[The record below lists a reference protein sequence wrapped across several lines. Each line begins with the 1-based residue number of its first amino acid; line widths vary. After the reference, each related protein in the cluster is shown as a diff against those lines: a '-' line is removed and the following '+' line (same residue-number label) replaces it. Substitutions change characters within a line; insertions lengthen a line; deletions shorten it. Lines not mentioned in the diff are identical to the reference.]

1 MFLFITLTISND
13 LDYLSVRIQWLKA
26 FTPLS
31 LNIPPAEWLRA
42 ACGAFIGVL
51 ISILCSR
58 WLFDS
63 HIALSLAPTIGASSV
78 LLFVTPATPL
88 AHPWSVLA
96 GNLLSAS
103 IGLLC
108 ALYIDPLAVRAAV
121 TICLAISCMLM
132 LRCLHPPS
140 SAVALAIALTPGL
153 HNLGLEA
160 LLPVASQSV
169 LLLCIALVFNNLTG
183 TAYPRPAV
191 PEVENIHKTA
201 DPVPTART
209 GFNEEDLDKALSEFG
224 TYLDV
229 RREDLE
235 ALLKLTEQ
243 HTFKRQ
249 TNHLTAVS
257 IMSRDL
263 RTGHPEMPIAEAWQI
278 LKEHRLKALPIV
290 DLQHRVVGII
300 TLKDLMRCFEL
311 EAPNKRFQHLRYF
324 RTKRLKH
331 FMTTPVTS
339 AGLKTPLLD
348 LVTLLTDNGLHYI
361 PVIDEQQRLAGII
374 TQTDLIAA
382 LYRGLIAPR

>member
-1 MFLFITLTISND
+1 MQF
-13 LDYLSVRIQWLKA
+13 QWLKA

-31 LNIPPAEWLRA
+31 LNIPPKQWLRA
-42 ACGAFIGVL
+42 ASGAFLGVL
-51 ISILCSR
+51 IAMLCSY

-63 HIALSLAPTIGASSV
+63 QIALSLAAPIGASSV

-96 GNLLSAS
+96 GNLLSAT
-103 IGLLC
+103 IGILC
-108 ALYIDPLAVRAAV
+108 ALYIDPVLLRAAIAV
-121 TICLAISCMLM
+121 CLAISCMM
-132 LRCLHPPS
+132 VLRCLHPPS
-140 SAVALAIALTPGL
+140 CAVALTITLNPTL
-153 HNLGLEA
+153 YELGLEI
-160 LLPVASQSV
+160 LLPVASQSL
-169 LLLCIALVFNNLTG
+169 LLLCTALLFNNLTG
-183 TAYPRPAV
+183 TAYPRQAV
-191 PEVENIHKTA
+191 PEAENIHKTA

-243 HTFKRQ
+243 HTFKRH
-249 TNHLTAVS
+249 TDHLTAVS

-263 RTGHPEMPIAEAWQI
+263 RTGHPEMPIADAWQI

-290 DLQHRVVGII
+290 DQHQRLLGII
-300 TLKDLMRCFEL
+300 TLVDLLKCFEL
-311 EAPNKRFQHLRYF
+311 EAPNSRLQHLRYF

-331 FMTTPVTS
+331 IMTTPVISVSFSTS
-339 AGLKTPLLD
+339 LLE
-348 LVTLLTDNGLHYI
+348 LVTLLSDRGLHYM
-361 PVIDEQQRLAGII
+361 PVTDEYQQLVGMI

-382 LYRGLIAPR
+382 LYRGLIAPLNTASALGFAAN

>member
-1 MFLFITLTISND
+1 M
-13 LDYLSVRIQWLKA
+13 DYLSVPIQWLKA
-26 FTPLS
+26 FAPLS
-31 LNIPPAEWLRA
+31 LNIPPKQWLQA
-42 ACGAFIGVL
+42 AGGAFIGVL

-96 GNLLSAS
+96 GNMLSAC

-121 TICLAISCMLM
+121 AICFAISSMLM

-140 SAVALAIALTPGL
+140 SAVALTITLTPAL
-153 HNLGLEA
+153 YSLGLEV

-169 LLLCIALVFNNLTG
+169 LLLCIALLFNNLTG
-183 TAYPRPAV
+183 TAYPRQAV
-191 PEVENIHKTA
+191 PGVENIHKTA
-201 DPVPTART
+201 DPAPTART

-243 HTFKRQ
+243 HTFKRH
-249 TNHLTAVS
+249 TKHLTAVS

-263 RTGHPEMPIAEAWQI
+263 RTGHPEMTVAEAWQV

-290 DLQHRVVGII
+290 DQQQRVVGII
-300 TLKDLMRCFEL
+300 TLVDLMRCFEL
-311 EAPNKRFQHLRYF
+311 EAPNSRFQHLKYF

-331 FMTTPVTS
+331 FMTTAVISVSLT
-339 AGLKTPLLD
+339 TPLLD
-348 LVTLLTDNGLHYI
+348 LVTLLTDSGLHYM
-361 PVIDEQQRLAGII
+361 PVIDEHQRLAGII